1 MAVKNGRLSG
11 PERKEQIIQAA
22 ISIMAEQGL
31 PGTTTKRIAE
41 KVGVSEPALYK
52 YFPGK
57 KELLLEA
64 LGEVG
69 NRFINTLTGAVSE
82 KDDVSDRI
90 YNMSAAFY
98 EFVMDHPEES
108 MLLFETITGARD
120 PEIRAAL
127 SDKLLELTGTLSG
140 MFEAGKSQGTVRQD
154 LDTTVA
160 AWQIL
165 SLGITL
171 VFAALMGL
179 GDVLTREK
187 ALLAV
192 EEVLENIVSNARA
205 EKNSPRREA

>member
-1 MAVKNGRLSG
+1 MGVNNGRLSG
-11 PERKEQIIQAA
+11 PERKQQIIQAT

-31 PGTTTKRIAE
+31 PGTTTRRIAQ

-64 LGEVG
+64 LDEVG
-69 NRFINTLTGAVSE
+69 NRFVATLTGAINEEDSVP
-82 KDDVSDRI
+82 DRI
-90 YNMSAAFY
+90 YAMSNALY
-98 EFVMDHPEES
+98 GFVMDHPEES
-108 MLLFETITGARD
+108 MLLFETITAARD

-127 SDKLLELTGTLSG
+127 SDRLIQYTGLLSG
-140 MFEAGKSQGTVRQD
+140 MFEAGKGQGTVRKD

-171 VFAALMGL
+171 VFAYLVGL
-179 GDVLTREK
+179 SDVLTRDK

-192 EEVLENIVSNARA
+192 REILENIVSNA
-205 EKNSPRREA
+205 ST

>member
-1 MAVKNGRLSG
+1 MAEKKERLSG
-11 PERKEQIIQAA
+11 AERKDQIVQAT
-22 ISIMAEQGL
+22 ISIMAEQGI
-31 PGTTTKRIAE
+31 PGTTTRRIAE
-41 KVGVSEPALYK
+41 RVGVSEPALYK

-69 NRFINTLTGAVSE
+69 NRFITTLVSAVKE
-82 KDDVSDRI
+82 DDSVPDRI
-90 YNMSAAFY
+90 YAMSGALY

-127 SDKLLELTGTLSG
+127 SERLTEYTGLLSG
-140 MFEAGKSQGTVRQD
+140 MFEAGKGQGTVRKD

-165 SLGITL
+165 SLGLTL
-171 VFAALMGL
+171 VFASLMGMS
-179 GDVLTREK
+179 DILTREK

-192 EEVLENIVSNARA
+192 TEVLENIVSNAATGKR
-205 EKNSPRREA
+205 K

>member
-1 MAVKNGRLSG
+1 MAGKNGRLTG
-11 PERKEQIIQAA
+11 PQRKQQIIQAA
-22 ISIMAEQGL
+22 ITIMAEHGL
-31 PGTTTKRIAE
+31 QGTTTRRIAE
-41 KVGVSEPALYK
+41 EVGVSEPALYK

-69 NRFINTLTGAVSE
+69 NRFFSTLVEAARYGDTVPE
-82 KDDVSDRI
+82 RI
-90 YNMSAAFY
+90 YNMSASFY

-108 MLLFETITGARD
+108 MLLFETVTGSRD

-127 SDKLLELTGTLSG
+127 SDKMLQYTNALAE
-140 MFEAGKSQGTVRQD
+140 MFEAGKKQGSVRED

-171 VFAALMGL
+171 IFAALTGL
-179 GDVLTREK
+179 EDVLTRDK

-192 EEVLENIVSNARA
+192 TEVLENIVSNASA
-205 EKNSPRREA
+205 KNIQKV